1 MEQNIID
8 LSTFEEV
15 TSANSLVKRQNF
27 RLKVNYTKC
36 MFTFSDALFS
46 ELSLAT
52 NSLKQYNKMDGMD
65 AGVYFV
71 LYPANTGVWMK
82 KKANSEK
89 GKTHKN
95 EKFVEALGN
104 FGVTSTTLD
113 LVYVGPVGDRSLY
126 KVVVTE
132 PLDPAAEDD
141 AQAGSVELP
150 ADIFDQDTDPVDE
163 LAENPGP
170 NTMLEPLSGTTG
182 TVQ

>member
-1 MEQNIID
+1 
-8 LSTFEEV
+8 
-15 TSANSLVKRQNF
+15 
-27 RLKVNYTKC
+27 
-36 MFTFSDALFS
+36 
-46 ELSLAT
+46 
-52 NSLKQYNKMDGMD
+52 MDE
-65 AGVYFV
+65 
-71 LYPANTGVWMK
+71 

-95 EKFVEALGN
+95 EKFVEALSN

-113 LVYVGPVGDRSLY
+113 LVYVGPVGDMSLY

-141 AQAGSVELP
+141 AQAGS
-150 ADIFDQDTDPVDE
+150 FDQDTDPVDE

-182 TVQ
+182 I